1 MHSQMSDTTVDDKQ
15 LQQPATNSN
24 GELPIRPFLL
34 ESKGDEHVIITGKR
48 QTVKDMP
55 RKAADQNYKIRTAE
69 MSDTEVATELLCKN
83 HEDVFPGSIIESGTY
98 PYYKPDRCT
107 LKTYSARQMSICIDS
122 NRYLGLGDSLLR
134 AVMAEIHV
142 PDKKRI
148 MEGNWYHG
156 FLSSDSTKGM
166 EFYGTASYNK
176 HQSKGTSHFFKSDD
190 IDKSLAAANIIVLN
204 AGTWDMGRSF
214 DGFWEFYVRVK
225 FRLQYIKKHKS
236 KNARVIIMSPHW
248 LHLDRCVRLCSA
260 CNSPE
265 KTRVFREAVE
275 LAASCEGVEYYDPSQ
290 LIKIVSDTSK
300 VSIDGIH
307 YRREYADIESDL
319 FFNAVCREPPL
330 KAKVPIHCNE
340 TLAFKRWSAVPEA
353 SLGCYNMTVEQVR
366 DAKRY
371 KGHSKINI
379 NYIKKKRSRS
389 HQKVPE
395 LPWLRVHQ
403 EMLEFA
409 LFVVSFITVCVVFI
423 LVNQH
428 YGFSSSEIPG
438 ITQPMIESV
447 QITDCDIEDGYLFKI
462 VQLLTV

>member
-1 MHSQMSDTTVDDKQ
+1 MIFISCRATVLLIAFDVATILFLLSYISEDNKR
-15 LQQPATNSN
+15 LRQPAISSN
-24 GELPIRPFLL
+24 VDPPIRPLVL
-34 ESKGDEHVIITGKR
+34 ESKGNKSVIIDKSVVISGKR
-48 QTVKDMP
+48 RAVKDIS
-55 RKAADQNYKIRTAE
+55 RRVADQNYTIRTTE

-204 AGTWDMGRSF
+204 AGTWDMGQSF

-225 FRLQYIKKHKS
+225 ARLQYIKKHKS
-236 KNARVIIMSPHW
+236 ENARVIIMSPHW

-353 SLGCYNMTVEQVR
+353 SLGCHNMTVEQIR
-366 DAKRY
+366 
-371 KGHSKINI
+371 SKTRKKKN
-379 NYIKKKRSRS
+379 KKRSRS
-389 HQKVPE
+389 
-395 LPWLRVHQ
+395 R
-403 EMLEFA
+403 
-409 LFVVSFITVCVVFI
+409 
-423 LVNQH
+423 
-428 YGFSSSEIPG
+428 
-438 ITQPMIESV
+438 
-447 QITDCDIEDGYLFKI
+447 
-462 VQLLTV
+462 

>member
-1 MHSQMSDTTVDDKQ
+1 MCFNFYHFHILRGGWRPCYMIFISCRVTVLLIAFDVATILFLHTQMSEDNKQ
-15 LQQPATNSN
+15 LQQPAISSN
-24 GELPIRPFLL
+24 VDPPIRPLVL
-34 ESKGDEHVIITGKR
+34 ESKGNKSIIIDRNKSIIISENKSIIISGKR
-48 QTVKDMP
+48 RAVKDIS
-55 RKAADQNYKIRTAE
+55 RRVADQNYTIRTTE

-83 HEDVFPGSIIESGTY
+83 HEDLFPGSIIESGTY

-166 EFYGTASYNK
+166 EFYGTSSYNK

-204 AGTWDMGRSF
+204 AGTWDMGQSF

-225 FRLQYIKKHKS
+225 VRLQYIKKHKS
-236 KNARVIIMSPHW
+236 ENARVIIMSPHW

-353 SLGCYNMTVEQVR
+353 SLGCHNMTVEQIR
-366 DAKRY
+366 
-371 KGHSKINI
+371 SKNRKKK
-379 NYIKKKRSRS
+379 NKKRSRS
-389 HQKVPE
+389 
-395 LPWLRVHQ
+395 R
-403 EMLEFA
+403 
-409 LFVVSFITVCVVFI
+409 SR
-423 LVNQH
+423 
-428 YGFSSSEIPG
+428 
-438 ITQPMIESV
+438 
-447 QITDCDIEDGYLFKI
+447 
-462 VQLLTV
+462 